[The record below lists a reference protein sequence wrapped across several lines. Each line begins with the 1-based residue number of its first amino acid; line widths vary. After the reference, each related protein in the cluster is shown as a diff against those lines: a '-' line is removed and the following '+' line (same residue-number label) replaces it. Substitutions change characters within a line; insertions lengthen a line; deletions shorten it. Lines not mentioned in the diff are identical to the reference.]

1 MSIIPFIPESSYRYC
16 VYEHKIDKHQE
27 LATYRMIVIKNQD
40 NQILCFTGLEQFSFP
55 YTGQKPQIKVR
66 QKAELVY
73 ICNALNYIF
82 AHTRVSRIADIT
94 ADLVITFFDA
104 YCNTP
109 KAKSAEIMLTQQ
121 SMDNCVRHVTSFFAN
136 LASAYQTKMQVDE
149 LMVYEDTKPNKH
161 STRILRR
168 YVPRYVPKRPHSRD
182 IKQLRDMPI
191 AAAQCLL
198 DLAWVHDPMVAFGI
212 ALQIYAGL
220 RPSCVTNI
228 RQNTS
233 PVSATQCL
241 RFSYTGSSVSGL
253 EIDLTHEYILRKDG
267 VSVGRIKKERTVHVY
282 KPFIPHLLEAYQL
295 HMTLLSSKNCEQEY
309 MPMFIS
315 AGGKAMTYNTY
326 SNRVKRLVYD
336 HPKPELEMSEDPLLS
351 SFSHLLE
358 SHHWAPHAL
367 RHVFTEQLVLEGL
380 DVAQIQFYR
389 GDASPESALTYIANK
404 GDIMRQIAGI
414 HDQAIDSLAQY
425 KRTRN

>member
-16 VYEHKIDKHQE
+16 VYEHRIDNHQE

-40 NQILCFTGLEQFSFP
+40 NQILCYTGLEQFSYP

-66 QKAELVY
+66 QKAELTY

-82 AHTRVSRIADIT
+82 AHNQISRISDIT
-94 ADLVITFFDA
+94 ADMVMTFFDA

-109 KAKSAEIMLTQQ
+109 KGDSAEVMLSQQ

-136 LASAYQTKMQVDE
+136 LAQTYHTKLQIDE

-161 STRILRR
+161 SSRIIRR
-168 YVPRYVPKRPHSRD
+168 YIPRYVPKRPHSRN
-182 IKQLRDMPI
+182 ITQLRDMPI

-253 EIDLTHEYILRKDG
+253 EIDLSHEYILRKDG
-267 VSVGRIKKERTVHVY
+267 VSVGKIKKERTVHVY

-295 HMTLLSSKNCEQEY
+295 HMTLLSSKNCEPEY
-309 MPMFIS
+309 MPMFVS

-326 SNRVKRLVYD
+326 SRRVKDLVYN
-336 HPKPELEMSEDPLLS
+336 HLKPELEMSEDPLLS

-358 SHHWAPHAL
+358 SYHWAPHAL
-367 RHVFTEQLVLEGL
+367 RHVFTEHLVLEGL
-380 DVAQIQFYR
+380 DAAQIQFYR

-404 GDIMRQIAGI
+404 GDIMRQITGI
-414 HDQAIDSLAQY
+414 HKQAIASLAQY
-425 KRTRN
+425 GSAKN